1 MIDHARIKSGFD
13 CEVLL
18 GAEFFRMAIHTLFD
32 SGQLERSYE
41 LGTGGMVIQVDQPTA
56 AEIVFDASEGIT
68 LGEDGQPGDIT
79 GPADLLL
86 TFPTRFIEVG
96 GAQKETQLRIFL
108 ALQFQERENSVTH
121 LVNRFDLEVTYA
133 GMHQESWDWLEENYT
148 IILPFAMDTQL
159 RESVQVKLSNNIL
172 IADIQKVAIRKLPA
186 EPGFQPC
193 YAVYVNLPL
202 KLGPTVEITPNEPGT
217 IPPFKTVVLPPEPD
231 DQPVDRGDAALGLNF
246 LPPDR
251 DLALGLPPEIYSRLG
266 TNQLHTFTRQLPS
279 GEWGRP
285 IIDADEKVIGHH
297 KNFKLK
303 PSFYPPISIF
313 PPGDID
319 DLLSTPRYPA
329 LLATSTTKIEGY
341 DVETDIHLIFKTD
354 DHGELKPDAD
364 TSFWDFGALFFGLL
378 LGAVLAPFTGGWSL
392 AGGLALSGAAIGG
405 IQAVASEYEEEGQKM
420 LEGMVKGNRDS
431 MLAFLT
437 TIPGRSTIV
446 ALRTDPFYR
455 RHFQVVTSFQ
465 EITLQSSGI
474 SFAGTVHTGT
484 QDIPL
489 ENIQLVGR
497 ERLEEPLGDL
507 KSLIFQVPRPDEIIN
522 PENWSRPDPRH
533 PSWFALSPAEAVQ
546 RFKGRPLKQ
555 RHLLKPERVR
565 LRSGHITEIGFD
577 TGVALAP
584 FEAGELQMDQLLY
597 VLDVRLIRPRDGKPY
612 YRSRPDRYAGNNLSS
627 RPPYNCAPALQLA
640 REFADFNQE
649 VIRFA
654 DSVTEDCWNW
664 KPDGQGKSA
673 GIVAC
678 HAISTYPL
686 IKEMVSSFLSPDRQ
700 VPDFTWDSLDNAIL
714 NPDWP
719 PDEFNKYDPLNFLPN
734 HSLDLREFIC
744 ELDIHHL
751 QAEGLVPLFGENL
764 TGQQLIERLWDYLW
778 GRLGLMYKLHY
789 DYGKS

>member
-1 MIDHARIKSGFD
+1 LAIELETRTVCVHA
-13 CEVLL
+13 
-18 GAEFFRMAIHTLFD
+18 
-32 SGQLERSYE
+32 
-41 LGTGGMVIQVDQPTA
+41 
-56 AEIVFDASEGIT
+56 
-68 LGEDGQPGDIT
+68 
-79 GPADLLL
+79 
-86 TFPTRFIEVG
+86 
-96 GAQKETQLRIFL
+96 
-108 ALQFQERENSVTH
+108 
-121 LVNRFDLEVTYA
+121 
-133 GMHQESWDWLEENYT
+133 
-148 IILPFAMDTQL
+148 
-159 RESVQVKLSNNIL
+159 
-172 IADIQKVAIRKLPA
+172 
-186 EPGFQPC
+186 
-193 YAVYVNLPL
+193 
-202 KLGPTVEITPNEPGT
+202 
-217 IPPFKTVVLPPEPD
+217 
-231 DQPVDRGDAALGLNF
+231 
-246 LPPDR
+246 
-251 DLALGLPPEIYSRLG
+251 
-266 TNQLHTFTRQLPS
+266 
-279 GEWGRP
+279 
-285 IIDADEKVIGHH
+285 
-297 KNFKLK
+297 
-303 PSFYPPISIF
+303 
-313 PPGDID
+313 
-319 DLLSTPRYPA
+319 
-329 LLATSTTKIEGY
+329 
-341 DVETDIHLIFKTD
+341 
-354 DHGELKPDAD
+354 
-364 TSFWDFGALFFGLL
+364 
-378 LGAVLAPFTGGWSL
+378 
-392 AGGLALSGAAIGG
+392 
-405 IQAVASEYEEEGQKM
+405 
-420 LEGMVKGNRDS
+420 
-431 MLAFLT
+431 
-437 TIPGRSTIV
+437 
-446 ALRTDPFYR
+446 
-455 RHFQVVTSFQ
+455 
-465 EITLQSSGI
+465 
-474 SFAGTVHTGT
+474 GT

-555 RHLLKPERVR
+555 RHLLRPERVR

-627 RPPYNCAPALQLA
+627 RPPYNCAQALQLA
-640 REFADFNQE
+640 REFADFNRE

-751 QAEGLVPLFGENL
+751 QVITCRPKAWCPSLEK
-764 TGQQLIERLWDYLW
+764 T
-778 GRLGLMYKLHY
+778 
-789 DYGKS
+789 